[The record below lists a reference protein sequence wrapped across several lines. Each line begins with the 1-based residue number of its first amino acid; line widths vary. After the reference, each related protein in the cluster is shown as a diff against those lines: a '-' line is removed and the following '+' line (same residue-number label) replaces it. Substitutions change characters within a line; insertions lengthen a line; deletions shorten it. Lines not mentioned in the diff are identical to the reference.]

1 VTIPSM
7 KAQKDRVKPSLFAR
21 WKPLLARLRTPTT
34 LAAICFNALLL
45 LLPLLFHL
53 DGKQHANWQQFLGR
67 FHPLAVHLPIGFLV
81 LLPLLELAGRRRPAL
96 REAAGFVLTLA
107 FLSSVGALTL
117 GCLLAYGSGAQGTTV
132 VHHMWGGIALT
143 IGVLLC
149 LLARREW
156 VAAEASRIY
165 PVLLTAV
172 LLLLVYTAHQG
183 GSLTYGSNFL
193 TQYLPAPL
201 QRFAMSGQAK
211 ENDSS
216 FYVKHIHP
224 VFDAN
229 CVSCH
234 GESKMQGGLR
244 LDSYAEL
251 MKGGKDGVVIL
262 AGKPTESLLLQRITL
277 PADNKLFM
285 PAEGHPPLSAEEI
298 GWIRTWIA
306 QGASPTAASMPG
318 ITFAETPKD
327 PPIIPVGD
335 YSSLVG
341 EIHQMQNAQ
350 GAKLVAVSSKP
361 SDGLVLHTIDV
372 ASGFDDAQL
381 KQFEKFAPYIVEV
394 ELGHTAVS
402 DACFDTLAKFQN
414 LRAIHLEGTAVT
426 GAGISKLTALPHLV
440 YLNLSN
446 TKLTKEALAQLATM
460 KNLRHIYLFN
470 TPAQPL
476 APVPVIAQPKP
487 TTGDKK
493 E

>member
-1 VTIPSM
+1 VTVSPV
-7 KAQKDRVKPSLFAR
+7 KVQKDRVKPSPFTR
-21 WKPLLARLRTPTT
+21 WKPLLTWLCTPTA
-34 LAAICFNALLL
+34 LAAIGVSVLLL
-45 LLPLLFHL
+45 LLPVLFHL

-81 LLPLLELAGRRRPAL
+81 LLPLLEIAGRRRPAL

-117 GCLLAYGSGAQGTTV
+117 GYLLAYGSGAQGATV
-132 VHHMWGGIALT
+132 VHHMWAGIALT

-149 LLARREW
+149 LMARREW
-156 VAAEASRIY
+156 VAADVSRIY
-165 PVLLTAV
+165 PLLLTVV
-172 LLLLVYTAHQG
+172 LLLLIYTAHQG
-183 GSLTYGSNFL
+183 GSLTYGGNYL

-201 QRFAMSGQAK
+201 QRFAMSGQTK
-211 ENDSS
+211 ENDGS
-216 FYVKHIHP
+216 FYAKHIHP
-224 VFDAN
+224 IFDAN
-229 CVSCH
+229 CLSCH
-234 GESKMQGGLR
+234 GQSKVQGGLR

-251 MKGGKDGVVIL
+251 MKGGKDGAVIL

-306 QGASPTAASMPG
+306 QGASPAAASMPG

-327 PPIIPVGD
+327 PPITPVGD
-335 YSSLVG
+335 YSSLMA
-341 EIHQMQNAQ
+341 EIHQMQSAQ
-350 GAKLVAVSSKP
+350 GAKLMTVSSKP

-372 ASGFDDAQL
+372 ASSFDEAQL

-414 LRAIHLEGTAVT
+414 LRAIHLEATAVT
-426 GAGISKLTALPHLV
+426 GAGISKLAALPHLV

-446 TKLTKEALAQLATM
+446 TKLTKEAAAQLATM
-460 KNLRHIYLFN
+460 KNLQHVYLFD
-470 TPAQPL
+470 TPARPP
-476 APVPVIAQPKP
+476 APVPVIAEPRLA
-487 TTGDKK
+487 TGDKK

>member
-1 VTIPSM
+1 VTVFPV
-7 KAQKDRVKPSLFAR
+7 KVQKDRVKPFPLAR
-21 WKPLLARLRTPTT
+21 WKPLLAQLRTPTA
-34 LAAICFNALLL
+34 LAAIGVSLLLL
-45 LLPLLFHL
+45 LLPALFHL

-81 LLPLLELAGRRRPAL
+81 LLPLLEIAGRRRLAL
-96 REAAGFVLTLA
+96 REAAGFVLKLA

-117 GCLLAYGSGAQGTTV
+117 GYLLAYGSGAQGATV

-156 VAAEASRIY
+156 IAADASRIY
-165 PVLLTAV
+165 PALLTVV

-183 GSLTYGSNFL
+183 GSLTYGGNYL

-211 ENDSS
+211 ENADS
-216 FYVKHIHP
+216 FYTKHIHP

-234 GESKMQGGLR
+234 GESKVQGGLR

-251 MKGGKDGVVIL
+251 MKGGKDGAVIV

-277 PADNKLFM
+277 PTDNKLFM

-306 QGASPTAASMPG
+306 QGASPVATSMPG

-327 PPIIPVGD
+327 PPITPVGD
-335 YSSLVG
+335 YTSLM
-341 EIHQMQNAQ
+341 EQIHQMQNAQ
-350 GAKLVAVSSKP
+350 GAKLAAVSSKP

-381 KQFEKFAPYIVEV
+381 TQFEKFAPYIVEV

-402 DACFDTLAKFQN
+402 DACFDTLAKFRN

-426 GAGISKLTALPHLV
+426 GAGILKLVALPHLV

-446 TKLTKEALAQLATM
+446 TKLTKEAAAQLATM
-460 KNLRHIYLFN
+460 KNLRHVYLFD
-470 TPAQPL
+470 TPAQPP
-476 APVPVIAQPKP
+476 APVPVIAEPKP
-487 TTGDKK
+487 ATGDKK